1 MRALLPYL
9 ALYKRHKW
17 MLTLGVVLA
26 ILTLLASIGLLTLS
40 GWFLSASA
48 VAGFAGLYSFNYML
62 PAAGVRGTAIA
73 RTAGRYFE
81 RLVSHDA
88 TFRVL
93 QHLRIFTF
101 SKLLPLSPAGLARF
115 RQGDLL
121 NRVVADVDTLDHLY
135 LRVISPLVG
144 AFVVIVVV
152 TLGLCMLD
160 VPIALTLGGI
170 MLLTLL
176 LLPPLFYRAGKATG
190 EKLTRLRGDY
200 RQQLTSWLQGQAEL
214 TIFGASRRYRARME
228 STELSWHEAQRRQS
242 ELTALSQALML
253 LIGGFAV
260 IAMLWMAAGG
270 VGGNTQPGALIALF
284 VFCALAAFEALAPVT
299 GAFQHLGQVIASAV
313 RITQIVEQTPEV
325 QFKESH
331 SVVPDSVAVQLTE
344 VTFAYEGQTQNALDG
359 INLTVQAGQHVAIL
373 GRTGCG
379 KSTLLQLLTRAWDP
393 RQGQIL
399 FNTTPLTD
407 FNEQT
412 LRKIVSVVPQR
423 VHLFSA
429 TLRDNLLLASPTASD
444 EALCDV
450 LEQVGLHKLLEDDG
464 LNAWLGEGGRQL
476 SGGELRRLAV
486 ARALLHDA
494 PFMLLDEPTEGLDA
508 TTESQILD
516 LLAQTM
522 KNKTVLMVT
531 HRLRGLA
538 NFDQIIV
545 MDNGR
550 IIEQGSHAELF
561 AKQGRY
567 YQFKQRL

>member
-17 MLTLGVVLA
+17 LLTLGVVLA
-26 ILTLLASIGLLTLS
+26 IVTLLASIGLLTLS

-48 VAGFAGLYSFNYML
+48 VVGVAGIYSFNYML
-62 PAAGVRGTAIA
+62 PAAGVRGAAII

-93 QHLRIFTF
+93 QHLRVATF

-115 RQGDLL
+115 RQGELL
-121 NRVVADVDTLDHLY
+121 NRIVADVDTLDHLY

-144 AFVVIVVV
+144 ALVVILVV
-152 TLGLCMLD
+152 TIGLSVLD
-160 VPIALTLGGI
+160 VTLALTLGGI
-170 MLLTLL
+170 MLVTLL
-176 LLPPLFYRAGKATG
+176 LLPPLFYRAGKPTG
-190 EKLTRLRGDY
+190 EHITQLRGQY

-214 TIFGASRRYRARME
+214 MLFNASDRYRKQME
-228 STELSWHEAQRRQS
+228 KTEQRWQEAQRRQA

-253 LIGGFAV
+253 LIGGIAV
-260 IAMLWMAAGG
+260 IVMLWMPSEG
-270 VGGNTQPGALIALF
+270 VGGNGQPGALIALF

-299 GAFQHLGQVIASAV
+299 GAFQHLGQVIASAR
-313 RITQIVEQTPEV
+313 RITQITEQQP
-325 QFKESH
+325 
-331 SVVPDSVAVQLTE
+331 E
-344 VTFAYEGQTQNALDG
+344 VTFSQQAPQSFSQVALNLDG
-359 INLTVQAGQHVAIL
+359 VTFRYPQQSAPALKDISLQVAAGEHIAIL

-393 RQGQIL
+393 ANGQIQL
-399 FNTTPLTD
+399 NDQPLSDLSET
-407 FNEQT
+407 T
-412 LRKIVSVVPQR
+412 LRQAMSVVPQR

-429 TLRDNLLLASPTASD
+429 TLRDNLLLAAPQASD
-444 EALCDV
+444 GKLIDI
-450 LEQVGLHKLLEDDG
+450 LERVGLEKLLEDSG
-464 LNAWLGEGGRQL
+464 LNSWLGEGGRQL
-476 SGGELRRLAV
+476 SGGELRRLAI

-494 PFMLLDEPTEGLDA
+494 PLMLLDEPTEGLDA

-516 LLAQTM
+516 LLNEVM
-522 KNKTVLMVT
+522 RDKTVLMVT

-538 NFDQIIV
+538 RFNQIIV
-545 MDNGR
+545 MDNGQ
-550 IIEQGSHAELF
+550 IIEQGSHAELL